1 MRKYDNYNPGTHN
14 GYLPIRTL
22 QHNLIDWFENVTPDF
37 LEEIFYETEFNGLQ
51 KGIGYKIERQPI
63 TIASEITPQRKI
75 WLYEN
80 YNQFLWTVSYSLIV
94 LFEEGIQIPILS
106 GRYNGTVDYDNIHI
120 RRAVATFKEGFNLFK
135 DYNDWVFFDLPNP
148 EKFVEYEKTYIEKAN
163 GIFCAAMTFTL
174 LHEFGHQYYGH
185 LEVNPTPEE
194 SKKDEFNVD
203 DFAYDKFATKFDTK
217 YATTIKLGVVVAL
230 VSLAFF
236 DDTIKGGEQHPD
248 PDQRILAQL
257 QKMNLDEKDNL
268 WGVASLAFRLW
279 SIAYDKPFD
288 FPTEVEN
295 YRELFDLTL
304 QRISDYK
311 AGQL

>member
-1 MRKYDNYNPGTHN
+1 MRKFDNYNPATRN
-14 GYLPIRTL
+14 GNLPIRSL

-37 LEEIFYETEFNGLQ
+37 IQEIFYETESNGLQ

-63 TIASEITPQRKI
+63 TVSSEITTQRKI
-75 WLYEN
+75 WMYEN
-80 YNQFLWTVSYSLIV
+80 YNQFLWAVSYSLIV
-94 LFEEGIQIPILS
+94 LFDEGIQIPILT
-106 GRYNGTVDYDNIHI
+106 GRYNGKIDYDNILI
-120 RRAVATFKEGFNLFK
+120 RRAIAVFKEGFNLFRN
-135 DYNDWVFFDLPNP
+135 YCDWVFFDLPNP
-148 EKFVEYEKTYIEKAN
+148 EKFIEYEKAYIEKAN

-174 LHEFGHQYYGH
+174 LHEFGHQYFGH
-185 LEVNPTPEE
+185 LDVYSSPEE
-194 SKKDEFNVD
+194 SKRDEFNAD

-217 YATTIKLGVVVAL
+217 DATTLKLGAIVAL

-236 DDTIKGGEQHPD
+236 DDTIQGGDEHPG
-248 PDQRILAQL
+248 PDQRITAQL

-279 SIAYDKPFD
+279 SIAFNKPFD

-295 YRELFDLTL
+295 YKELFDLTI
-304 QRISDYK
+304 QTINDYK